1 MIYIYDIECFPNY
14 FGVTFKDV
22 KSKYIQNYILYHSYQ
37 NENNNRDD
45 TKGLVSFLDTKK
57 NKWLVGY
64 NNKSFD
70 NQILNYIYSNY
81 ELQSIFSIEERT
93 KTIYN
98 FMLSIINEADT
109 EYKYK
114 LPFQSVDLMR
124 VGNTQHKSLK
134 LVAVN
139 INWPVVQDTP
149 IKPEEIV
156 KDEDINEIYKYNLN
170 DVEITE
176 RLYHV
181 LKDDINVRWEV
192 GQKYGIDLMS
202 EPDSG
207 MANRLLEKM
216 YSDTSGI
223 SIRELREMRTNR
235 NVIHYENV
243 VFPEIKFNTPILKE
257 LLKEIRSQVFYK
269 NQPYFNKS
277 VIFNGVKY
285 KLGIG
290 GIHSDDL
297 PGVFINKDNVK
308 IVDCDI
314 ASFYPNLIINNNL
327 YPAHLNRTFVSLY
340 KKIIDQRLE
349 AKKEGRDTEAY
360 VLKILV
366 NSVFGKTLFE
376 HHWLY
381 DPLVGLRVTINGQ
394 LFMLMLIEQL
404 SEAGFKVISANT
416 DGLIT
421 LVPENEYDKY
431 ISTCENW
438 MEQTNFDLEYTEYKK
453 YVRRDVNNYITIK
466 PNGSIKEKGEF
477 LQYEKIALRQG
488 IDKPIISKALY
499 NFFVDEIP
507 IESTIYNEK
516 DIYAFCTAKRVDNKF
531 VNEFHTLENNLHKIE
546 ELQRSIRFYISTNG
560 GTLYKVDKENN
571 KYINYCVGRKV
582 TILNNNKDIKDI
594 SDYNIDYG
602 YYIKE
607 TQKIID
613 VIINPQLT
621 LF

>member
-1 MIYIYDIECFPNY
+1 MIYIYDIEVFPNY
-14 FGVTFKDV
+14 FGVTFKNV
-22 KSKYIQNYILYHSYQ
+22 KSKNIKNYILYHSYQ
-37 NENNNRDD
+37 NEQNHKDD
-45 TKGLVSFLDTKK
+45 IDKLIAFLKTKK

-93 KTIYN
+93 KIIHN

-156 KDEDINEIYKYNLN
+156 KDEDIDEIYKYNLN

-176 RLYHV
+176 KLYHV

-192 GQKYGIDLMS
+192 GQKYGLDLMS

-438 MEQTNFDLEYTEYKK
+438 MKQTNFDLEYTEYKK

-466 PNGSIKEKGEF
+466 PNDSIKEKGEF

-571 KYINYCVGRKV
+571 KYISYCVGRKV

-613 VIINPQLT
+613 IIINPQLT

>member
-1 MIYIYDIECFPNY
+1 MIYIYDIEVFPNY
-14 FGVTFKDV
+14 FGVTFKNV
-22 KSKYIQNYILYHSYQ
+22 KSKSIKNYILYHSYQ
-37 NENNNRDD
+37 NKQNHKDD
-45 TKGLVSFLDTKK
+45 IDKLIAFLKTKK

-93 KTIYN
+93 KIIHN

-156 KDEDINEIYKYNLN
+156 KDEDIDEIYKYNLN

-176 RLYHV
+176 KLYHV

-192 GQKYGIDLMS
+192 GQKYGLDLMS

-297 PGVFINKDNVK
+297 PGVFVNKDNVK

-366 NSVFGKTLFE
+366 NSVFGRYLFE
-376 HHWLY
+376 
-381 DPLVGLRVTINGQ
+381 
-394 LFMLMLIEQL
+394 
-404 SEAGFKVISANT
+404 
-416 DGLIT
+416 LIT
-421 LVPENEYDKY
+421 
-431 ISTCENW
+431 I
-438 MEQTNFDLEYTEYKK
+438 F
-453 YVRRDVNNYITIK
+453 
-466 PNGSIKEKGEF
+466 
-477 LQYEKIALRQG
+477 
-488 IDKPIISKALY
+488 
-499 NFFVDEIP
+499 
-507 IESTIYNEK
+507 
-516 DIYAFCTAKRVDNKF
+516 
-531 VNEFHTLENNLHKIE
+531 
-546 ELQRSIRFYISTNG
+546 
-560 GTLYKVDKENN
+560 
-571 KYINYCVGRKV
+571 
-582 TILNNNKDIKDI
+582 
-594 SDYNIDYG
+594 
-602 YYIKE
+602 
-607 TQKIID
+607 
-613 VIINPQLT
+613 
-621 LF
+621 